1 MTLMSELLDLS
12 RRRILKLLSSAPL
25 LPLAA
30 DSSASVLLWACGGTS
45 FTAPT
50 ITLGATVFSPMV
62 APGMSNPTAMAITK
76 VASSMSTS
84 FSDGSK
90 QNFKLAYGTFFNTGN
105 QVPSGKRGKILSG
118 GYCREAA
125 LNQMSI

>member
-30 DSSASVLLWACGGTS
+30 DSSASMLLSACGGTS
-45 FTAPT
+45 FAAPT
-50 ITLGATVFSPMV
+50 ITLGSTVFSSMV
-62 APGMSNPTAMAITK
+62 APGMSNPAALAITK
-76 VASSMSTS
+76 VASSMSAS

-90 QNFKLAYGTFFNTGN
+90 QNFKLAYDTFFNTGN
-105 QVPSGKRGKILSG
+105 QVSDGKRGKILSG
-118 GYCREAA
+118 GYCRATDCRV
-125 LNQMSI
+125 